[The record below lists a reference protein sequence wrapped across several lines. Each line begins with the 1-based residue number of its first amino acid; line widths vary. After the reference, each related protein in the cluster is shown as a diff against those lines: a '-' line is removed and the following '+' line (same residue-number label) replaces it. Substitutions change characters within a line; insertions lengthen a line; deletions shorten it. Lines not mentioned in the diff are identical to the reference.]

1 MDDRH
6 RAGEPLARQVRVILA
21 QLTAREHSLVDDV
34 PVGEGADIA
43 ILPQPLDVLPDAVE
57 LAFEIRILDELGA
70 GHEDLHGVGLPFRRI
85 LAQAGGIDRD
95 FPDMAENTPVMLHLR
110 AHGFQDPFA
119 LDFVFGQEHQSCAV
133 ASFFRDGNSLQ
144 KNEFV
149 RYLNQDARPVTRFSV
164 GAFGPAVT
172 HVLQHRQGVVHQL
185 VGLVAPDV
193 DDHTDS
199 AGIVF
204 RRRIV

>member
-6 RAGEPLARQVRVILA
+6 RAGEPLARQVREILTELA
-21 QLTAREHSLVDDV
+21 AREHALVHDI
-34 PVGEGADIA
+34 PVGQGADVA

-57 LAFEIRILDELGA
+57 LAFEIRVLDELGA
-70 GHEDLHGVGLPFRRI
+70 GHEDLYRIGLPFRRL
-85 LAQAGGIDRD
+85 LAQAGGIDGD
-95 FPDMAENTPVMLHLR
+95 FPDMAQDAAVAFDLR
-110 AHGFQDPFA
+110 THGFQDPLA
-119 LDFVFGQEHQSCAV
+119 LGHVLGQEHEPGAV
-133 ASFFRDGNSLQ
+133 ASLFRYGNPLEED
-144 KNEFV
+144 EFV
-149 RYLNQDARPVTRFSV
+149 GNLDQYAGPVPRFSI
-164 GAFGPAVT
+164 GPFGPAVA

-204 RRRIV
+204 RCRIV